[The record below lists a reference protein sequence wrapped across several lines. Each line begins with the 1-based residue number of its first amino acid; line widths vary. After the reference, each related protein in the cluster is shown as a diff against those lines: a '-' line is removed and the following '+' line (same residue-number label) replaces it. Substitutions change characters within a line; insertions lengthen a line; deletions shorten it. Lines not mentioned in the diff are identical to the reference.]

1 MCVPPH
7 LLNPLWPPAP
17 PPMGLG
23 EAGSAAAA
31 PGAVPAPC
39 RDQERPLPAAR
50 PRRTPPPSPRL
61 GALPRSPPRPSLLA
75 SGRGKKKKLTSAV
88 VSRHLP
94 APAPPLPSVGITPP
108 FYLSI
113 TNCLL
118 FCLTRTLSNN
128 NKRQI
133 LLLCVTKTPFFFF
146 SVELY
151 SWSWQSER
159 SLCVY
164 FSRCLSLLSE

>member
-1 MCVPPH
+1 MAPRPPTYGAGGGG
-7 LLNPLWPPAP
+7 LGCGSSRGCARALPRPRAPPAGRAP
-17 PPMGLG
+17 PPH
-23 EAGSAAAA
+23 AATIPAAWRAPAQPSAAF
-31 PGAVPAPC
+31 P
-39 RDQERPLPAAR
+39 
-50 PRRTPPPSPRL
+50 PRL
-61 GALPRSPPRPSLLA
+61 RAR
-75 SGRGKKKKLTSAV
+75 KKKKLTSAV

>member
-1 MCVPPH
+1 MYPPTFLTPYGPPPPH
-7 LLNPLWPPAP
+7 LWGWGRRARLRQLP
-17 PPMGLG
+17 GLCPRL
-23 EAGSAAAA
+23 AATKS
-31 PGAVPAPC
+31 APC
-39 RDQERPLPAAR
+39 RPRAPAAR
-50 PRRTPPPSPRL
+50 RHHPRALARSRAALRGLPS
-61 GALPRSPPRPSLLA
+61 SPP
-75 SGRGKKKKLTSAV
+75 GEEKKKKLTSAV